1 MAAQASAFCEE
12 DYRGALA
19 LNNMGVTLQEWGCCR
34 QALDTFR
41 DATVVM
47 KRVCCTFVESDLPA
61 DGRTTSETQ
70 SAIAGAMR
78 RLANPIVDGT
88 KKKGAS
94 CEALDDDSNPFTV
107 SDLVFQCSPTSSRVL
122 FIRMEEYGKALS
134 HDDYDRDNEADMA
147 IVLQNYGLSC
157 YCYARIS
164 EEESVVHILNQNA
177 ISVLSLAQTVLT
189 TRSQNAMLKHF
200 QIPKAYM
207 IVIVITNNLSQVL
220 YQNGG
225 LHSSMTTCYARLF
238 ALIADLNAY
247 DVRGAFHQINAAS
260 AA

>member
-1 MAAQASAFCEE
+1 
-12 DYRGALA
+12 
-19 LNNMGVTLQEWGCCR
+19 
-34 QALDTFR
+34 
-41 DATVVM
+41 
-47 KRVCCTFVESDLPA
+47 
-61 DGRTTSETQ
+61 
-70 SAIAGAMR
+70 
-78 RLANPIVDGT
+78 
-88 KKKGAS
+88 
-94 CEALDDDSNPFTV
+94 
-107 SDLVFQCSPTSSRVL
+107 
-122 FIRMEEYGKALS
+122 MEEYGKTLS

-164 EEESVVHILNQNA
+164 EDESVVQILNQNA

-189 TRSQNAMLKHF
+189 TRSQTALLKHF

-207 IVIVITNNLSQVL
+207 IVIVIINNLSQVL

>member
-1 MAAQASAFCEE
+1 MAAQASAICEE

-19 LNNMGVTLQEWGCCR
+19 LNNIGVTLQEWGCCR

-47 KRVCCTFVESDLPA
+47 KRVCCKFEDSDLPA
-61 DGRTTSETQ
+61 ATLETQ
-70 SAIAGAMR
+70 SSIAQALR
-78 RLANPIVDGT
+78 RLASPVVDCP

-94 CEALDDDSNPFTV
+94 CEALDDDANPFTV
-107 SDLVFQCSPTSSRVL
+107 SELVFQCSPTSSRVL

-134 HDDYDRDNEADMA
+134 HDDFDRDNEADMA

-157 YCYARIS
+157 YCYARIT
-164 EEESVVHILNQNA
+164 EEESVVQILNQNA

-189 TRSQNAMLKHF
+189 TRSQNALLKHF

-247 DVRGAFHQINAAS
+247 DVRGAFHQINAA
-260 AA
+260 AAA

>member
-1 MAAQASAFCEE
+1 MAAQASAICEE
-12 DYRGALA
+12 DYRGALS
-19 LNNMGVTLQEWGCCR
+19 LNNIGVTLQEWGCCR

-47 KRVCCTFVESDLPA
+47 KRVCCKFEDSDLPPS
-61 DGRTTSETQ
+61 TLETQ
-70 SAIAGAMR
+70 TSVARALR
-78 RLANPIVDGT
+78 RLASPVVDSP

-94 CEALDDDSNPFTV
+94 CEALDDDSNPFAV

-157 YCYARIS
+157 YCFARIS
-164 EEESVVHILNQNA
+164 EEESVVQILNQNA

-189 TRSQNAMLKHF
+189 TRSQNALLKHF